1 MSETYYIRV
10 RGRVQGPMDVDR
22 LKELASKGQLSRS
35 HELSVDSKNWN
46 PAGNMTEVFERVRPS
61 KPKEPEVESKA
72 GGTMPPA
79 PAGGIVP
86 QGTANPY
93 APTGV
98 GMAKEWHYTINGAQ
112 MGPVA
117 ASEIIELIRH
127 KSLIRDDLVWKNGM
141 PQWTPAAYLPEFV
154 SAFSKPGKTF
164 RFTEPGTSNRKSKM
178 VAILLLL
185 ACGLLGA
192 HAFYMGNTLRGILY
206 LVAAVIYV
214 TIQILIV
221 STTGQVNVPLSI
233 APWVIVAIAM
243 ILIAVKSDDSFQA
256 SCHQGWSL

>member
-46 PAGNMTEVFERVRPS
+46 PAGNMTEVFERVRPP
-61 KPKEPEVESKA
+61 KPKEPEVESKT
-72 GGTMPPA
+72 GGTTPPA

-93 APTGV
+93 VPAGV
-98 GMAKEWHYTINGAQ
+98 GMMKEWHYTINGAQ

-141 PQWTPAAYLPEFV
+141 QQWTPVAYLPEFV

-164 RFTEPGTSNRKSKM
+164 RFTEPGSNGRKSK
-178 VAILLLL
+178 ATAIILLLL
-185 ACGLLGA
+185 LGMLGA
-192 HAFYMGNTLRGILY
+192 HEFYMNNILRGIFFFI
-206 LVAAVIYV
+206 AAIVLFA
-214 TIQILIV
+214 IQLFFIAE
-221 STTGQVNVPLSI
+221 TGQVNIPLSF
-233 APWVIVAIAM
+233 APWVIVAIALL
-243 ILIAVKSDDSFQA
+243 LIAVRNDESFQA
-256 SCHQGWSL
+256 SCHKGWSL